1 MNNLEFWIQ
10 KPKNMKF
17 KESVI
22 VSTFLD
28 IRKVTAPLISFHMF
42 KRDKLH
48 KVPAL
53 ECGSVGRNIH

>member
-1 MNNLEFWIQ
+1 
-10 KPKNMKF
+10 MKF
-17 KESVI
+17 EES

-28 IRKVTAPLISFHMF
+28 MRKVTAPLISFHKF

-48 KVPAL
+48 KIPAL

>member
-1 MNNLEFWIQ
+1 MNDLEFGIQ

-17 KESVI
+17 EES

-28 IRKVTAPLISFHMF
+28 IRRITALLISFHEF

-48 KVPAL
+48 KVSAL
-53 ECGSVGRNIH
+53 ECGSVGHNIH